1 MDLPLY
7 NITNHK
13 NAQTN
18 ITKNYQW
25 GERNTDLA
33 PNKRTNQNTVHSTN
47 KVIQILLR
55 TNNCAGGGRNTEFSQ

>member
-1 MDLPLY
+1 MDLLLY

-33 PNKRTNQNTVHSTN
+33 PNKRTNQNTVTQYKQSGDGIRTYPCTN
-47 KVIQILLR
+47 
-55 TNNCAGGGRNTEFSQ
+55 